1 MKRIGLTQRVITI
14 SGTHER
20 RDSLDQQWTRLLVD
34 LGLVPVP
41 LPNLIEDVEGYLAS
55 FDLDGVILTGGGDI
69 VEYASDATATPER
82 DRMEHALIE
91 YSEAHGLPVL
101 GVCRGLQALVNHYG
115 GKLSPVGG
123 HVAVRH
129 SVRFADGFI
138 DGAELPV
145 DVNSYHDFGIDES
158 GLPDILKA
166 GVWSEDQMVEGVS
179 STDRRIIGIMWH
191 PEREDRVTPAD
202 RTLILRL
209 FGDSSQ

>member
-14 SGTHER
+14 AGTHER
-20 RDSLDQQWTRLLVD
+20 RDSLDQQWAKLLVE

-41 LPNLIEDVEGYLAS
+41 LPNLIKDVEGYLTS
-55 FDLDGVILTGGGDI
+55 LELDGVILTGGGDI
-69 VEYASDATATPER
+69 VGYASDATVTPER

-91 YSEAHGLPVL
+91 YSSAQGLPVL

-115 GKLSPVGG
+115 GKLSPVDG

-138 DGAELPV
+138 SGAELPA
-145 DVNSYHDFGIDES
+145 DVNSYHDFGINES
-158 GLPDILKA
+158 GLPDILEA
-166 GVWSEDQMVEGVS
+166 CVWSEDQNVEGVS

-191 PEREDRVTPAD
+191 PEREDRITPMD
-202 RTLILRL
+202 RALILKL